1 MQDIYNALNTL
12 WGTAS
17 EYVPEQILTCIVVVC
32 ILALLYF
39 LFIRIIL
46 KLTRSTSLV
55 RMGDI
60 LFLVVAI
67 STILY
72 YIAPTIN
79 IVKTVVEGG
88 VGA

>member
-1 MQDIYNALNTL
+1 MDQIYNALDTL

-39 LFIRIIL
+39 LFIRLLL

-55 RMGDI
+55 RMADI
-60 LFLVVAI
+60 LFMTIAI
-67 STILY
+67 LTIIY

-79 IVKTVVEGG
+79 IVKTVIEG
-88 VGA
+88 VLP